1 MTDSRALLVDYAEN
15 GTESAFRDLVARYI
29 DLVYSTALRRA
40 GGDAHLAQ
48 DVAQTVFLHLARK
61 ARSLPQGVMLGGW
74 LHQAACN
81 VAATVMRTER
91 RRQVRERQAVQMN
104 TLQNDPA
111 GTFDHVAPFLDDAIR
126 QLPEDDRTAVL
137 LRFFEKRDFRSVGD
151 ALGSSEDA
159 ARMRVNRALEKLEVL
174 LKQRGVTISATALGT
189 ALAADAVTAAPAG
202 LAASVAGTALAGV
215 AAAGAATLSVFKI
228 MAISK
233 IQVGA
238 LSAILIGG
246 LTTALVVQHRS
257 LARVL
262 DAHRSL
268 QQEVQDLRDAKD
280 QLARAQVDRNE
291 LERLRRDHSELLRLR
306 GEVAVLR
313 RASNAASRQAG
324 PGDQGTPESSATPE
338 ASPGAARLQASVR
351 AQVGAGQTLLTGGW
365 SNKPGKRIFLL
376 STPLIQGDNADQVQI
391 TTKVIQVADAA
402 LAKVG
407 LDAFTVEGGESSLK
421 QVLRRDQAEEL
432 VRVLRETDGVDL
444 LSEPR
449 ITTLDGRQAEIRD
462 IPEGTGAAGQGW
474 GCAINVVPVI
484 SGDKT
489 AVDITLQ
496 ARINRPAPQAQ

>member
-1 MTDSRALLVDYAEN
+1 MTNSRALLVDYAEN

-29 DLVYSTALRRA
+29 DLVYSTALRQA

-174 LKQRGVTISATALGT
+174 LRQRGVTISATALGT

-233 IQVGA
+233 IQMGA

-246 LTTALVVQHRS
+246 MTTALVVQHRS
-257 LARVL
+257 LAPVL

-291 LERLRRDHSELLRLR
+291 LERLRRGHSELLRLR

-313 RASNAASRQAG
+313 RASNAASRQTG

-365 SNKPGKRIFLL
+365 SNEPGKRIFLL

-391 TTKVIQVADAA
+391 TTKVIEVADAA

-407 LDAFTVEGGESSLK
+407 LDAFTVEGGESSVK
-421 QVLRRDQAEEL
+421 QVLRGDQAEEL

-449 ITTLDGRQAEIRD
+449 ITTLDGRQAEIRV